1 MFLPNKLIKF
11 FPVSSASSSSSSSS
25 PILPLGTQVKASVL
39 HVDLNKRELIREIL
53 RLNSKSKFNKLFL
66 IENNNACNVNKKL
79 KSLCDDSLI
88 LKLPSYNIQNLQ
100 IVKINYSGLFLDSE
114 LIIKLF
120 PPLTNLNQYFF
131 IENVSNYSLIN
142 DFFKVYKVRLT
153 MEYDNYQLN

>member
-11 FPVSSASSSSSSSS
+11 FPVSSTFS
-25 PILPLGTQVKASVL
+25 PILPLRTQVKASVL
-39 HVDLNKRELIREIL
+39 RVDLNKTELIRETF

-66 IENNNACNVNKKL
+66 IENNTACNVNKKL
-79 KSLCDDSLI
+79 KSLCDDSTI

-120 PPLTNLNQYFF
+120 PPLTNFNQYFF

-142 DFFKVYKVRLT
+142 DFFKVYKVDLT

>member
-1 MFLPNKLIKF
+1 MFLPNKLLKF
-11 FPVSSASSSSSSSS
+11 SLKPESSLLNLNKA
-25 PILPLGTQVKASVL
+25 LPQIKASVL
-39 HVDLNKRELIREIL
+39 HVDLNKSELIREIL
-53 RLNSKSKFNKLFL
+53 RLNSNSNSKFNKLFL
-66 IENNNACNVNKKL
+66 IENNTACNVNKNL

-142 DFFKVYKVRLT
+142 DFLKVYKVRLT
-153 MEYDNYQLN
+153 IEYENHQIKLN